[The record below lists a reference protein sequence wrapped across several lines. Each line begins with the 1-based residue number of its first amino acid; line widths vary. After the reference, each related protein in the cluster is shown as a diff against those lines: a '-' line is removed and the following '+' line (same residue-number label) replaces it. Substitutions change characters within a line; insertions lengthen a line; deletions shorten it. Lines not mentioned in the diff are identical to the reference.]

1 MPVIRHA
8 LVNDGTAAHSERALR
23 FFSMAI
29 LCRTLD
35 VRCIQDTTGECTFNE
50 RGMSLEAIAHVV
62 PKLRHRNANGSG
74 VFIRPCLPF
83 ALADDVPAE
92 TLDRMLDND
101 QRIAA
106 VIKTSP
112 ESFQVWV
119 PLAGPLR
126 TINPILC
133 AAACDHLAELYG
145 TDPGVAHR
153 DSFGRAP
160 GFRNRKPVHGRDGKS
175 PLVEM
180 SNRHSGFRG
189 YDKSLLEEARRTV
202 ANQPKPLAKRSAG
215 PVLTTH
221 DHTTSTPDDLG
232 PIEVWQGGDHVA
244 TFSAVPTGHLFEQW
258 LADMQTSGYALPQ
271 RPGHSETDRSQRDL
285 DVLRSMHTAGV
296 PYHTAQVALA
306 AGSDKAQKRGEPYI
320 RQLMSAVWGDE

>member
-1 MPVIRHA
+1 MTVIREA

-23 FFSMAI
+23 YFSMAI
-29 LCRTLD
+29 LCRTFD
-35 VRCIQDTTGECTFNE
+35 VRCIHDTTGKCTFDE

-62 PKLRHRNANGSG
+62 PKLRHRNVNGSG
-74 VFIRPCLPF
+74 VFIRPCRPF
-83 ALADDVPAE
+83 AFADDVQAGA
-92 TLDRMLDND
+92 LDRMLDD
-101 QRIAA
+101 GQRIAA
-106 VIKTSP
+106 VIETSP

-126 TINPILC
+126 TINPTLC
-133 AAACDHLAELYG
+133 AAACDHMVELYA

-160 GFRNRKPVHGRDGKS
+160 GFRNRKPVHERDGKS
-175 PLVEM
+175 PLVTM
-180 SNRHSGFRG
+180 SNQHSGFKG
-189 YDKSLLEEARRTV
+189 YDRVLLEEARRIV
-202 ANQPKPLAKRSAG
+202 ANQPKPLGKRSAG
-215 PVLTTH
+215 PVLT
-221 DHTTSTPDDLG
+221 TPDDLG

-244 TFSAVPTGHLFEQW
+244 TFSAVSTGHLFEQW
-258 LADMQTSGYALPQ
+258 LAHMQTSGYSLPQ

-296 PYHTAQVALA
+296 PYHTAEPALA